1 MSSQTGLLEIEAFLK
16 RKIGLEIGLL
26 GDTAIEN
33 ALKRRFAAT
42 GSRDLSGYR
51 VKLFDSE
58 AELQALIDAVVV
70 PETWFFRDKDIFTA
84 LVSLLPRGDVRQLRL
99 LSIPC
104 ATGEEPF
111 SMAIAL
117 LDAGVA
123 PERFRIDAIDVSAA
137 VLARAER
144 AQYGRNSFR
153 GKELGFRDRYF
164 EKIGETYQPLA
175 AVRRLVHFAQG
186 NLLDDHLLTANLP
199 YDAVF
204 CRNVLIYFDR
214 PTQEQVL
221 RRIGDSMNKDGL
233 LFVGASEQNLAA
245 ACDFTSVKLPRSFA
259 FRVGA
264 PAPETLPKPARKA
277 PVKSAP
283 RRKDSQPPAAALASV
298 APASVATVKPLPFA
312 NAPVAPAPRPKP
324 ADNLAEARRL
334 ADRGLFADA
343 AVICE
348 ALLGQGEPDVELLH
362 LLGLV
367 HDAAGRSNAAETY
380 YRKALYLDPDH
391 RDTLA
396 HLSLLLHRKH
406 DSRARMLDARLER
419 LNRREE
425 AQ

>member
-1 MSSQTGLLEIEAFLK
+1 MNDQGGLLEIEAFLK

-42 GSRDLSGYR
+42 GAKDLSGYR
-51 VKLFDSE
+51 AKLFDSE

-84 LVSLLPRGDVRQLRL
+84 LVNLLPHAQTQQLRL
-99 LSIPC
+99 LSLPC

-117 LDAGVA
+117 LDAGFA
-123 PERFRIDAIDVSAA
+123 PERFRIDAIDVSTA

-153 GKELGFRDRYF
+153 GKDLAFRDHYF
-164 EKIGETYQPLA
+164 EKIGESYQPVA

-186 NLLDDHLLTANLP
+186 NLLDDNLLTANLP

-221 RRIGDSMNKDGL
+221 RRIRDSMNKDGL

-259 FRVGA
+259 FRLGA
-264 PAPETLPKPARKA
+264 PAQETLPKPIRKA

-283 RRKDSQPPAAALASV
+283 KRKDPQPPPAA
-298 APASVATVKPLPFA
+298 PKPQPFA
-312 NAPVAPAPRPKP
+312 NTLVAPAPPAKP
-324 ADNLAEARRL
+324 ADGIAEARRL

-343 AVICE
+343 AAICE
-348 ALLGQGEPDVELLH
+348 KLLGQGEADVELLH

-367 HDAAGRSNAAETY
+367 HDAAGRSNTAETW

-391 RDTLA
+391 RETLA
-396 HLSLLLHRKH
+396 HLSLLLHRNH

-419 LNRREE
+419 LKRREE

>member
-1 MSSQTGLLEIEAFLK
+1 MNDQGGLLEIEAFLK

-42 GSRDLSGYR
+42 GSKDLSGYR

-84 LVSLLPRGDVRQLRL
+84 LVNLLPRGQTQQLRL

-117 LDAGVA
+117 LDAGFA

-153 GKELGFRDRYF
+153 GKDLGFRDRYF
-164 EKIGETYQPLA
+164 EKIGDSHRPVA
-175 AVRRLVHFAQG
+175 AIRRLVHFAQG

-221 RRIGDSMNKDGL
+221 RRIRDSMNKDGL

-264 PAPETLPKPARKA
+264 PAAETLPEPVRKA

-283 RRKDSQPPAAALASV
+283 KRKDPQPPPAA
-298 APASVATVKPLPFA
+298 PKPLPFA
-312 NAPVAPAPRPKP
+312 KALVAPAPPAKP
-324 ADNLAEARRL
+324 AAGIAEARRL
-334 ADRGLFADA
+334 ADRGMFADA
-343 AVICE
+343 AAICE
-348 ALLGQGEPDVELLH
+348 ALLDQNEPDVELLH

-367 HDAAGRSNAAETY
+367 HDAAGRSNTAETW

-391 RDTLA
+391 RETLA
-396 HLSLLLHRKH
+396 HLSLLLHRNH
-406 DSRARMLDARLER
+406 DKRARMLDARLER